1 MSMTL
6 SERFPCS
13 RFRHLN
19 RIAMNRFSLLLS
31 VLPFAAVSC
40 GPLSYTM
47 DVDMRDTSLSGL
59 DLSKKTFS
67 VVYVDSGDRTD
78 SLFSAGVAEGFTEKL
93 ESEYFA
99 GEKVVDMYM
108 LDMDPEKDYSSR
120 STMLEVL
127 MDTDSDVLFLI
138 DAPVLGEASAAAPVR
153 VMSGTSS
160 PDSSY
165 ISEVSVPFSIKVNVF
180 DSMDPADTV
189 YSFHGANVAKPVA
202 YTDGKEASDVLVRK
216 AMDAIGQQ
224 GVEIGRQAALSFT
237 STWKTESHL
246 VIYYESS
253 KWIDA
258 VYAASDYRWKDALD
272 IWLNIVGTENPS
284 KRSCAAYNIALACY
298 MLGDYDLALEW
309 LDRSD
314 GELRL
319 PFSMSL
325 RKMIE
330 ARK

>member
-6 SERFPCS
+6 SVRFHVS
-13 RFRHLN
+13 RFKHLKHM
-19 RIAMNRFSLLLS
+19 AMNRFSLLLS

-47 DVDMRDTSLSGL
+47 DVEMRDTSLSGL

-67 VVYVDSGDRTD
+67 VVYVDSGDKTD
-78 SLFSAGVAEGFTEKL
+78 SLFSAGLAEGFVEKL

-99 GEKVVDMYM
+99 GERVVDMYR
-108 LDMDPEKDYSSR
+108 LDIDSGKEYSSR
-120 STMLEVL
+120 PSMLDIL
-127 MDTDSDVLFLI
+127 MDTGSDVLFLI
-138 DAPVLGEASAAAPVR
+138 DAPELGEAVAEEPVKVLSRVSSA
-153 VMSGTSS
+153 
-160 PDSSY
+160 DSSF

-237 STWKTESHL
+237 STWETESHS
-246 VIYYESS
+246 VIYYESRQ
-253 KWIDA
+253 WIDA
-258 VYAASDYRWKDALD
+258 AYAASDYRWKDALD
-272 IWLNIVGTENPS
+272 IWLGLVSTENPE
-284 KRSCAAYNIALACY
+284 KRSCAEYNISLACY
-298 MLGDYDLALEW
+298 MLGDYDLATEW

-314 GELRL
+314 KDMRL

-325 RKMIE
+325 RKKIE

>member
-1 MSMTL
+1 
-6 SERFPCS
+6 
-13 RFRHLN
+13 
-19 RIAMNRFSLLLS
+19 MNRFSLLLS
-31 VLPFAAVSC
+31 LLPFAAVSC

-47 DVDMRDTSLSGL
+47 DVEMRDTSLSGL

-67 VVYVDSGDRTD
+67 VVYVDSGDKTD
-78 SLFSAGVAEGFTEKL
+78 SLFSAGLAEGFVEKL

-99 GEKVVDMYM
+99 GERVVDMYR

-120 STMLEVL
+120 PTMLDIL
-127 MDTDSDVLFLI
+127 MDTGSDVLFLI
-138 DAPVLGEASAAAPVR
+138 GAPELGEAVAAEPVK
-153 VMSGTSS
+153 VLSGTPSA
-160 PDSSY
+160 DSSY
-165 ISEVSVPFSIKVNVF
+165 ISEVTVPFSININVF

-189 YSFHGANVAKPVA
+189 YSFHGANIAKPVA

-224 GVEIGRQAALSFT
+224 GLEIGRQAALTFT
-237 STWKTESHL
+237 STWKTESYL
-246 VIYYESS
+246 LIYYENS

-258 VYAASDYRWKDALD
+258 VYAASDYRWKDAVD
-272 IWLNIVGTENPS
+272 IWLDLVCTGNPE
-284 KRSCAAYNIALACY
+284 KRSCAEYNISLACY

-314 GELRL
+314 EDLRL
-319 PFSMSL
+319 PFSTTL
-325 RKMIE
+325 RKKIE